1 MERLAE
7 DFGVVVTLD
16 PKPIKGEWNGAGCH
30 VNYSTLKM
38 RNEGGK
44 EHILE
49 AISKLEKRHNLHIK
63 VHSDSWASAQD
74 SFGSTVYKSFKI
86 YLKYVMVRTT
96 CLNETGDIDL
106 EYR

>member
-1 MERLAE
+1 MINSTHFQAFFSEFTLSLRYILERVAE

-30 VNYSTLKM
+30 LNYSTLKM
-38 RNEGGK
+38 RNDGGK

-63 VHSDSWASAQD
+63 VHSDG
-74 SFGSTVYKSFKI
+74 FYLTVLI
-86 YLKYVMVRTT
+86 YP
-96 CLNETGDIDL
+96 
-106 EYR
+106 

>member
-1 MERLAE
+1 MDGEVIINKLSNELIFEHFSRNSSYFRYILERVAE

-30 VNYSTLKM
+30 LNYSTLKM
-38 RNEGGK
+38 RNDGGK

-63 VHSDSWASAQD
+63 VHSDG
-74 SFGSTVYKSFKI
+74 FYLTVLI
-86 YLKYVMVRTT
+86 YP
-96 CLNETGDIDL
+96 
-106 EYR
+106 